1 MSIHDDT
8 LQGLQEALKY
18 AKGDLDLKETIVE
31 ISDDERQFYNIYNK
45 LSDED
50 KVKVIN
56 YVNELLYA

>member
-8 LQGLQEALKY
+8 LQGLQEVLKY
-18 AKGDLDLKETIVE
+18 AKGELALKETTVE
-31 ISDDERQFYNIYNK
+31 ISDDEIQFYNIYSK